1 MILLE
6 GENISDGVELLLD
19 RPVRIDVWASYLPRP
34 NALSKTLRQHVN
46 VSQCEHMS
54 SETSGCQS
62 LPVMPGKACL
72 VWSRRARVCDK
83 P

>member
-19 RPVRIDVWASYLPRP
+19 RPVRIDVQASYLPRP

-46 VSQCEHMS
+46 VSHSEHMRS
-54 SETSGCQS
+54 KTSGRQS
-62 LPVMPGKACL
+62 PSHAWKSVPCMEQ
-72 VWSRRARVCDK
+72 VRESV
-83 P
+83 